1 MLVLIVGNKIWQL
14 WNSVSAQIRSMW
26 LWIYM
31 YATLFIFVGRNIINS
46 SMRRGGNDHAL
57 LGEHHI
63 ILVVQQSCWILYQVS
78 HEPSDILLT
87 CTWVCMGLDGST
99 CSESLPEGTCYFEPP
114 GHVSRTSVRAQTYA
128 VGSGRTPC
136 VPRSREHE
144 KDPRP
149 EEKKMSKCQ
158 KNTFICSNT
167 RFAFGMCA
175 TWNPGVDASWWK
187 GTRR

>member
-1 MLVLIVGNKIWQL
+1 MNRRAFFQLV
-14 WNSVSAQIRSMW
+14 
-26 LWIYM
+26 
-31 YATLFIFVGRNIINS
+31 
-46 SMRRGGNDHAL
+46 
-57 LGEHHI
+57 
-63 ILVVQQSCWILYQVS
+63 

-87 CTWVCMGLDGST
+87 CTGTWVCMGLDGST

-158 KNTFICSNT
+158 KTHLYVVIQGSPSGCVRREIPGLTQVDEKGHEGNTAVVTAYLCWRKYGQRNSRTGVPADYHYLLRTLYT
-167 RFAFGMCA
+167 RTA
-175 TWNPGVDASWWK
+175 TLLST
-187 GTRR
+187 TRCYLL